1 MFNRFVFMF
10 LLSTVLFNQS
20 IYSEKKVEKKP
31 IDKDLIEWNKDIQ
44 KIKDPKLL
52 ELLNQLK
59 QDFIRDKQELRNYY
73 KEERKKVI
81 SEFRKNNKNNRPK
94 PINIRKPKKKLK
106 K

>member
-1 MFNRFVFMF
+1 MF

-59 QDFIRDKQELRNYY
+59 QDFIRDKQ
-73 KEERKKVI
+73 
-81 SEFRKNNKNNRPK
+81 
-94 PINIRKPKKKLK
+94 
-106 K
+106 